1 MNQLNRLVKI
11 ELRTFYKIGI
21 SIFFS
26 FIFPLMLMVIVML
39 SSGNPMI
46 TDEYYLIN
54 KYIVISF
61 VIGLVPLTLVSF
73 PISVA
78 ADFEHGV
85 IDRFLLFNI
94 NVTKVF
100 LSKFIVNIF
109 FIVVQFII
117 TCLFALI
124 FKFKIPSINVIIVF
138 FILYLFISLT
148 LFLIGW
154 ILAYTLKSISKVQV
168 IGMALM
174 FILLAL
180 SGAFGEFNNLP
191 EYFKYLNF
199 FIPTYDLTN
208 DLTIFW
214 LGGNIDI
221 VSILIK
227 YIIINIFLISMILII
242 FKNRKLIISK

>member
-1 MNQLNRLVKI
+1 MRQLIRLIKI
-11 ELRTFYKIGI
+11 ELQTFMKIGI

-39 SSGNPMI
+39 SSENPMI
-46 TDEYYLIN
+46 TDKYYLIN

-78 ADFEHGV
+78 SDFEYGV
-85 IDRFLLFNI
+85 IDRFSLFNI
-94 NVTKVF
+94 KSNKVF

-109 FIVVQFII
+109 FIAIQFII

-124 FKFKIPSINVIIVF
+124 FKFKFPPIDIMVIF
-138 FILYLFISLT
+138 FLIYLFISLT

-154 ILAYTLKSISKVQV
+154 ILAYTLKKVSKVQI

-174 FILLAL
+174 FILLAFC
-180 SGAFGEFNNLP
+180 GAFGEFNNLP
-191 EYFKYLNF
+191 KYFKYINF
-199 FIPTYDLTN
+199 CIPTYDLTN
-208 DLTIFW
+208 NLTTLW
-214 LGGNIDI
+214 LGESIEIANI
-221 VSILIK
+221 LLK
-227 YIIINIFLISMILII
+227 YFIINIALGGIALLISKNKRLIV
-242 FKNRKLIISK
+242 SK

>member
-1 MNQLNRLVKI
+1 MRQLNRLMKI
-11 ELRTFYKIGI
+11 ELRTFYKMGI

-26 FIFPLMLMVIVML
+26 FIFPLMLMVIIML

-78 ADFEHGV
+78 SDFEYGV

-94 NVTKVF
+94 NVNKVF
-100 LSKFIVNIF
+100 LSKFIVNVF
-109 FIVVQFII
+109 FIALQFVI

-124 FKFKIPSINVIIVF
+124 FKFKFPSIDVIIIF

-148 LFLIGW
+148 LFLFGW
-154 ILAYTLKSISKVQV
+154 ILAYTLKKISKVQV

-180 SGAFGEFNNLP
+180 SGAFGEINNLP

-199 FIPTYDLTN
+199 LIPTYDLTN
-208 DLTIFW
+208 DLTTFW
-214 LGGNIDI
+214 LGGNIKI
-221 VSILIK
+221 ANILFK
-227 YIIINIFLISMILII
+227 YTIINIVLTSIV
-242 FKNRKLIISK
+242 LIISKNKKVIISK